1 VNEEER
7 MGIEKTSV
15 CSKIAV
21 ILRNHF
27 FLKKRDMLELEF
39 WLKSLLWLVIGKWN
53 DFSQAS
59 GVTLSL

>member
-1 VNEEER
+1 
-7 MGIEKTSV
+7 
-15 CSKIAV
+15 
-21 ILRNHF
+21 
-27 FLKKRDMLELEF
+27 MLELEF